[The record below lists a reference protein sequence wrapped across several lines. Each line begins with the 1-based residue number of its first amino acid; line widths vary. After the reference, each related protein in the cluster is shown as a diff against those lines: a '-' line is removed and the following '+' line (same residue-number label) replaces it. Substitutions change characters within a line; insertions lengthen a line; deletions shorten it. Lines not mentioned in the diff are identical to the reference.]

1 MNDDV
6 VRSNYQII
14 DHHSS
19 FIDESDGSSARDRRQ
34 PTGRRLGR
42 LRLAVDEILQL
53 LARLEVRHLLRRH
66 IDLVAGLRVA
76 ALPRLALPQAE
87 TAEPSQL
94 DLLAAVQ
101 RVDDALEDG
110 IDDDLGV
117 LLREVRDARDLLDEL
132 RLGHAAGAVPV
143 AAANRHCLLLRT
155 PGVSGPGLRPVTDS
169 GSGPLTSP
177 CRYLR
182 SPGTSPSRCG
192 TGRPSWR
199 GCSGRSSAPGDS
211 A

>member
-34 PTGRRLGR
+34 PTGRGVRRLGR

-143 AAANRHCLLLRT
+143 AVAAANRHCLLLRT
-155 PGVSGPGLRPVTDS
+155 PGVSGPRP
-169 GSGPLTSP
+169 PPCYRFRKWSP
-177 CRYLR
+177 NVAV
-182 SPGTSPSRCG
+182 PVPSF
-192 TGRPSWR
+192 SW
-199 GCSGRSSAPGDS
+199 
-211 A
+211 